1 MPDKNRPNYNF
12 IKKET
17 VYNDVINAVNETLNT
32 MGYNNRGV
40 DNSNEKKPRYITHN
54 EVNYVLRQVYRKLFR
69 PDKPLYNNQR
79 SKINYNDVEVLNE
92 LANVFIDLC
101 STFNKSLGLIS
112 FGYLTGIDHETMR
125 QWLYN
130 DGTANPARLA
140 VLKRIQT
147 EHKAAHIALL
157 NEAPV
162 GALAVAN
169 NDRETGL
176 EWAKQ
181 NAQLTVEKQ
190 VFILPS
196 ERLNKLKLDAPQE

>member
-17 VYNDVINAVNETLNT
+17 VYDDVITAVNETLQT

-40 DNSNEKKPRYITHN
+40 DNSNEKKPRYISHN
-54 EVNYVLRQVYRKLFR
+54 EVNYVLRQVYRKLFK
-69 PDKPLYNNQR
+69 PDKPLYNNQN

-92 LANVFIDLC
+92 LANVFIDIC
-101 STFNKSLGLIS
+101 STFNKSLGLVS
-112 FGYLTGIDHETMR
+112 FSYLTGIDVETMR
-125 QWLYN
+125 DWTI
-130 DGTANPARLA
+130 DGAAGNPARLRII
-140 VLKRIQT
+140 KRIQT

-181 NAQLTVEKQ
+181 NAQLTAEKQ

-196 ERLNKLKLDAPQE
+196 ERLNKLQLDAPQE

>member
-17 VYNDVINAVNETLNT
+17 VYNDVMQAVNETLQT
-32 MGYNNRGV
+32 MGYNNRGI
-40 DNSNEKKPRYITHN
+40 DDTNEKKPRFISHN
-54 EVNYVLRQVYRKLFR
+54 EVNYVLRQVYRKLFK
-69 PDKPLYNNQR
+69 PDKPLYNNQN

-92 LANVFIDLC
+92 LANVFIDIC
-101 STFNKSLGLIS
+101 STFNKSLGLVS
-112 FGYLTGIDHETMR
+112 FSYLTGIDVETMR
-125 QWLYN
+125 DWTI
-130 DGTANPARLA
+130 DGAAGNPARLRII
-140 VLKRIQT
+140 KRIQT

-181 NAQLTVEKQ
+181 NAQLTAEKQ

-196 ERLNKLKLDAPQE
+196 ERINKLQLDAPQE